1 MKRIQSRSQDKWM
14 HGGNTLAYQHVS
26 GGGRK
31 SEPVWN
37 LHRTTGGN
45 LRTDLKSVFDSGVYE
60 RTTPQS
66 IRVHKVWHTSCLNS
80 SVFIFRFV
88 DSIIFPEMLYTTGLL
103 VVFSGVLVALTH
115 GCNVTLTEG
124 WITVTELKLQWRNI
138 SEHLWAHATMFSWKA
153 PTGQLQTMK
162 H

>member
-31 SEPVWN
+31 SEPGWN

-66 IRVHKVWHTSCLNS
+66 IRVHEVWHTSCLNS

-88 DSIIFPEMLYTTGLL
+88 DTIIFPKMLYTTWLL
-103 VVFSGVLVALTH
+103 VVFASVLVALTH
-115 GCNVTLTEG
+115 GCNVTHSLRA
-124 WITVTELKLQWRNI
+124 ELLSQSSNCNGGIFQNI
-138 SEHLWAHATMFSWKA
+138 SERMHCYDV
-153 PTGQLQTMK
+153 
-162 H
+162 